1 MDSYEDPP
9 TVDFTPEPRRWSP
22 GPIEWSTEAR
32 AAPKTVETKLV
43 VASTLAGVL
52 WVVADAVQ
60 QNTQILDGLPPWARS
75 LILALLPTLAG
86 FAAGYRVPSN
96 RV

>member
-1 MDSYEDPP
+1 VDPYEDPP
-9 TVDFTPEPRRWSP
+9 TVDFTPEYGPPRQ
-22 GPIEWSTEAR
+22 
-32 AAPKTVETKLV
+32 VETKLV

-60 QNTQILDGLPPWARS
+60 TNTQILDGLPPWVRS
-75 LILALLPTLAG
+75 LILALIPTMLA